1 MTALCGGGASSAR
14 SGFGL
19 TASIG
24 IAQAAALLNN
34 VPTQLAF
41 AVAGLLGFLSWELA
55 TFCNTDPPPMP
66 VPTATDYANVLG
78 INGVAAQIAGV
89 AVFRDLFG
97 NLVWPTFCQCDTV
110 TTPGPPALPTPP
122 TNIPQVNPTQFPT
135 APSVSACW
143 DMTASVTI
151 PNDGATHPQNAWLP
165 SASSVAFTDAT
176 FWGSGTVTAWAI
188 PPGATQV
195 TTVMDLV
202 TAPTAAF
209 GSDAYLF
216 FYTSAHAYISNPHI
230 ANNSNHPFTAN
241 FAVPSNAAFWAIW
254 TNDNVAN
261 SPAVLSGELKFFCS
275 SQPQGSL
282 NTSCCPPDPSLTA
295 LLQQLQ
301 SMVEA
306 IYQAVGVPLHSYADG
321 TAHTGLSGGGTVT
334 LSEAAIA
341 VRVNLTTDPASLGQ
355 AAGDPTFLYDRGFVV
370 PIVNSAPIRNDV
382 RLVYNPQMYLLP
394 ELTEQI
400 GYYFHPGVVATV
412 TELTAGP

>member
-1 MTALCGGGASSAR
+1 
-14 SGFGL
+14 
-19 TASIG
+19 
-24 IAQAAALLNN
+24 
-34 VPTQLAF
+34 
-41 AVAGLLGFLSWELA
+41 
-55 TFCNTDPPPMP
+55 
-66 VPTATDYANVLG
+66 
-78 INGVAAQIAGV
+78 
-89 AVFRDLFG
+89 
-97 NLVWPTFCQCDTV
+97 
-110 TTPGPPALPTPP
+110 
-122 TNIPQVNPTQFPT
+122 
-135 APSVSACW
+135 
-143 DMTASVTI
+143 
-151 PNDGATHPQNAWLP
+151 
-165 SASSVAFTDAT
+165 
-176 FWGSGTVTAWAI
+176 
-188 PPGATQV
+188 
-195 TTVMDLV
+195 MDLV